1 MRTSQS
7 RLIGFD
13 RSRTLSACI
22 AFALLSACTKPAPE
36 TTTATAAPTTTTATS
51 NMPSSESANE
61 LKWARLA
68 LARNPT
74 LEIIATDTAAGVF
87 TVRFKDT
94 GEVRAVKA
102 DELAATPLSAL
113 TASVRTPAAEPAAA
127 ATATPAAAP
136 QASTAAPSTAAAPAD
151 ARVADATPTSSNYTI
166 ERADGQLKIS
176 GPGVSIVS
184 SGSDAVAA
192 NANSAGQRGAD
203 PIICEGRRMLHFDN
217 RNIYVEGDA
226 IIARGGCE
234 LYITNSRVVA
244 DGTGIVVRD
253 AVVHIANSTIEGGA
267 ASFDADDTSKM
278 YLRSSTFQGLPRRSE
293 RATVQDQGGNQ
304 WR

>member
-1 MRTSQS
+1 MRTSES

-13 RSRTLSACI
+13 RSRVLSACI

-36 TTTATAAPTTTTATS
+36 TTTSAPAPTNTTTATS
-51 NMPSSESANE
+51 NIPANESANE

-94 GEVRAVKA
+94 GEIRAVKTG
-102 DELAATPLSAL
+102 DLAATPVSAL
-113 TASVRTPAAEPAAA
+113 AAPARTAAAEPALT
-127 ATATPAAAP
+127 ATAAPPASQPSASAP
-136 QASTAAPSTAAAPAD
+136 ASTAMGSD
-151 ARVADATPTSSNYTI
+151 ARVAQTTPTSSNYTI
-166 ERADGQLKIS
+166 ERADGQLKVS

-184 SGSDAVAA
+184 SGTDAVAA

-267 ASFDADDTSKM
+267 ASFDADDTAKM